1 MKTLLRA
8 LTLIPYLLGSW
19 LHAAVKPNP
28 LFSDNAVLQQE
39 TPIPVWG
46 TAKDGEKVTVTLDG

>member
-1 MKTLLRA
+1 MINTKTFYLLTLLA
-8 LTLIPYLLGSW
+8 LLIFSADAR
-19 LHAAVKPNP
+19 AAVKPNP

-46 TAKDGEKVTVTLDG
+46 VAKEGEKVAA